1 MKSPRSAEQ
10 TSLRA
15 WMAGCGRRRAEE
27 TCCVSTRTD
36 VRWLREPT
44 RQLGLQLGGLLA
56 CPFWAARLI
65 VANLSQ
71 KSARWTCEYCQGTL
85 LLSSKTGQIA
95 DVVWSREKI
104 SHWNCRGLRFLLDA
118 TCPLK
123 SAAPPSHA
131 SSTSL
136 LLHERVTRI
145 RPRRQRSDAQRILVS
160 RELARQER

>member
-1 MKSPRSAEQ
+1 MPVGLA
-10 TSLRA
+10 A
-15 WMAGCGRRRAEE
+15 WGVAF
-27 TCCVSTRTD
+27 VSI
-36 VRWLREPT
+36 
-44 RQLGLQLGGLLA
+44 LGGEIG
-56 CPFWAARLI
+56 RSGV
-65 VANLSQ
+65 VAEVNEIDLWVLSGC
-71 KSARWTCEYCQGTL
+71 SAL
-85 LLSSKTGQIA
+85 VVKIGQIA